1 MYAAILLL
9 QACKPS
15 NHVCLTSLPLP
26 QLSNQAPP
34 GAQQL
39 SLPDFLMVSHLE
51 HAEPIVV
58 TVVGMAAGV
67 GKWVLDQSNE
77 ETYHLVTFGKH
88 GDAFRQS

>member
-1 MYAAILLL
+1 M
-9 QACKPS
+9 
-15 NHVCLTSLPLP
+15 
-26 QLSNQAPP
+26 
-34 GAQQL
+34 
-39 SLPDFLMVSHLE
+39 PDFLMVSHLE